1 MITSEHK
8 HTANASDSGL
18 GRAFILAF
26 ILAQDTERA
35 EHIVATAIDT
45 LPCNDFSEA
54 RLLAAV
60 AAVAWTLRKE
70 GVTRRERVDLAAQI
84 SIPVE
89 LQRVLELPIKL
100 RYCFSLRALAGMTV
114 WTCAQL
120 TSLHPQQIEY
130 LFQLAARTLAA
141 ATKPRPGTD
150 NYSPAAA
157 MLFVDGNHSEG
168 CGDVQ

>member
-8 HTANASDSGL
+8 HTVSKSDSGL
-18 GRAFILAF
+18 DRAFVLAF
-26 ILAQDTERA
+26 ILAHNTERA
-35 EHIVATAIDT
+35 EHIVTTAIDT

-70 GVTRRERVDLAAQI
+70 GVTRHDPVDVAVRM
-84 SIPVE
+84 SIPAE
-89 LQRVLELPIKL
+89 LQRVLELPMQL
-100 RYCFSLRALAGMTV
+100 RYFFSLRALAGMTV

-120 TSLHPQQIEY
+120 TSLQPEQIEY
-130 LFQLAARTLAA
+130 FFQLAARMLAM
-141 ATKPRPGTD
+141 ATKPKSAPNSD
-150 NYSPAAA
+150 HPAPAL
-157 MLFVDGNHSEG
+157 LFVDGDHAQV

>member
-1 MITSEHK
+1 MITSEYK
-8 HTANASDSGL
+8 HTASTSDSGL
-18 GRAFILAF
+18 DRAFVLAF

-54 RLLAAV
+54 RRLAAV

-70 GVTRRERVDLAAQI
+70 GVTRHDHVDVAVWM

-89 LQRVLELPIKL
+89 LQRVLELPMQL
-100 RYCFSLRALAGMTV
+100 RYFFSLRALAGMTV

-120 TSLHPQQIEY
+120 TSLQPEQIEY
-130 LFQLAARTLAA
+130 FFQLAARMLAM
-141 ATKPRPGTD
+141 ATNPKSATNSD
-150 NYSPAAA
+150 YPAPVL
-157 MLFVDGNHSEG
+157 LFVSGDHAQV